1 MDLFSCQLNIAI
13 MTVIISTM
21 VPKKRTF
28 PGGPRDDETAPP
40 GWGGFLFGAM
50 VEPE

>member
-1 MDLFSCQLNIAI
+1 MPVKHRNYDCNYLNHG
-13 MTVIISTM
+13 SK
-21 VPKKRTF
+21 KKRTF
-28 PGGPRDDETAPP
+28 PGGPREDETAPP